1 MAGLVGRSAMARAMV
16 FLAVL
21 IVAGVARAEPDAGA
35 LAAAAARRFP
45 QPVRVGDLLH
55 RDVLQ
60 PVESQNVLGSVRA
73 VVRNSTGQV
82 VVVVN
87 FGGILGFGARPIAV
101 PVDAMVLVGDVMEI
115 VAYTPKELRAFPM
128 FSGAGTVALGPDAV
142 IRVGLAKPSH

>member
-60 PVESQNVLGSVRA
+60 PVESQNVLGSVR